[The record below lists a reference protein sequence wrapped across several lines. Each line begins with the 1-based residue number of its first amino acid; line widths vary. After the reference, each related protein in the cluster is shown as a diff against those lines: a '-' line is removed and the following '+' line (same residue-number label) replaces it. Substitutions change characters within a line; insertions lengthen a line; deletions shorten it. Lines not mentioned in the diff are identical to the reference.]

1 MKTLIYIIVVCL
13 YSFFVWHASW
23 SNASL
28 FCYSFFVIIDG
39 KVSVWVG
46 GHDNP
51 VYHTDKDSA
60 VRFVKERTT
69 FGKAINSLG
78 KVCKA

>member
-1 MKTLIYIIVVCL
+1 MKTLSCIIVVCL
-13 YSFFVWHASW
+13 YIFFWYASW
-23 SNASL
+23 SYTSL